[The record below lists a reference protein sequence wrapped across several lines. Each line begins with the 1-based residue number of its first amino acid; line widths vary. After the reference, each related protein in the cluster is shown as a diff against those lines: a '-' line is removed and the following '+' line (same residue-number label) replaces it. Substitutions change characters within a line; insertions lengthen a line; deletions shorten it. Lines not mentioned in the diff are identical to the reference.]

1 MHPMLSKGEH
11 LWQIL
16 STAEY
21 LIWNQATNQTH
32 FQTYKILQQ
41 FVWNSYYECK
51 KRCRVPFQN
60 WCTQCCQRGKY
71 YPPLDILFGTK
82 QTFKRTHFER
92 YRTILQ
98 NSTFNMHSI
107 KQVMKHKRPDICYML
122 ECWNWN
128 FRYLGGVDFRTFI
141 AKHSIQNTDA
151 RLY

>member
-1 MHPMLSKGEH
+1 MNAKKDVEFHFKSDAPNVVKGGNIIH
-11 LWQIL
+11 
-16 STAEY
+16 
-21 LIWNQATNQTH
+21 
-32 FQTYKILQQ
+32 
-41 FVWNSYYECK
+41 
-51 KRCRVPFQN
+51 RVN
-60 WCTQCCQRGKY
+60 
-71 YPPLDILFGTK
+71 ILFGTK
-82 QTFKRTHFER
+82 HTFKRTHFER